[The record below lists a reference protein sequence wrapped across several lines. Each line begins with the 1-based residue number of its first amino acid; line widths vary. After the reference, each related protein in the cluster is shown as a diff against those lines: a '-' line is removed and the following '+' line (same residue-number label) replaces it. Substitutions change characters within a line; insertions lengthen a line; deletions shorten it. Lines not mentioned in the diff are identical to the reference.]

1 MFRGRIIE
9 QQSTYATSS
18 SSNSH
23 ADPEEFYVR
32 QHRIGTH
39 DQVSHCT
46 ADIQARAASERYT
59 KGSLRSVAVDAALTY
74 SYDKRTSRPVAIKI
88 IDLESAEDEIDDI
101 QQEIQILGQLD
112 SEFVTK

>member
-1 MFRGRIIE
+1 MLRGRIIE
-9 QQSTYATSS
+9 QQSTYSTSS

-46 ADIQARAASERYT
+46 ADIQARAALEKYT
-59 KGSLRSVAVDAALTY
+59 KGPLSYIAIVFVITS

-112 SEFVTK
+112 SESVTK